1 MLKKK
6 LFYYFSTFPSDIIV
20 IIIIIIIFIAIEL
33 NTPFIFRSFNLVK
46 QFRPRIGLQ
55 FNSIVLFYLNI
66 TIIHSVT
73 SNKLKFNF

>member
-20 IIIIIIIFIAIEL
+20 IIIIIIIAIEL